1 VKFDSVKLFGS
12 FQKVEEQNDGT
23 LKVFGIASSEAVDSQ
38 GEIVKA
44 SAIKAAMPD
53 YLKFGAVREMH
64 SNIAAGTAIE
74 MSVEDDGKTSFAALI
89 VDPIAVKKVQTGVYK
104 GFSIGGKVTGR
115 DSINKKVITGLNL
128 TEISL
133 VDRPANPDACFSIY
147 KADGV
152 ITADTAAAPVPDP
165 ANATPAAPNATKEA
179 AAATEVPV
187 AVADAT
193 GEPVQIKK
201 GLYTLSTLASVL
213 EAVASMAIGTQ
224 YEADYEKDG
233 SPVPASLRSWL
244 ADGLKILNAMTVEES
259 AELLAAV
266 TPDEE
271 VIVIALAD
279 KLVPSSDLNSL
290 VKAGARHSK
299 GDQAHLQGVHD
310 SSVALGANCSSEKA
324 AGSEDLA
331 KAALQ
336 DTTEQLTK
344 VTTQRDELLTKVT
357 ALEAQPAPPKG
368 VQKVVGKESDSV
380 ITDKKKDEVEDNSP
394 LALMKKAQATPQFM
408 KL

>member
-74 MSVEDDGKTSFAALI
+74 MSVEDDGTTSFAALV

-104 GFSIGGKVTGR
+104 GFSIGGKVTDR
-115 DSINKKVITGLNL
+115 DTTNKKIITGLNL

-152 ITADTAAAPVPDP
+152 VVADTAAAPDP
-165 ANATPAAPNATKEA
+165 AASKSPIDVEA
-179 AAATEVPV
+179 VKKLGEKDGVP
-187 AVADAT
+187 DAT
-193 GEPVQIKK
+193 GEPAEVKK
-201 GLYTLSTLASVL
+201 SMYDVARLADLLNS
-213 EAVASMAIGTQ
+213 VASSTMLAQ
-224 YEADYEKDG
+224 WEAEAENDA
-233 SPVPASLRSWL
+233 SPVPAALRAWL
-244 ADGLKILNAMTVEES
+244 ADGLKILNAMTAEES
-259 AELLAAV
+259 AELLATV
-266 TPDEE
+266 TPATVIVE
-271 VIVIALAD
+271 VIELAA
-279 KLVPSSDLNSL
+279 
-290 VKAGARHSK
+290 KAGARHSA
-299 GDQAHLQGVHD
+299 GDQKHVQSMHD
-310 SSVALGANCSSEKA
+310 SAVALGAGCSAEKA
-324 AGSEDLA
+324 AGSEGEDLA

-336 DTTEQLTK
+336 DTTTQLTK
-344 VTTQRDELLTKVT
+344 VTGERDELQKKV
-357 ALEAQPAPPKG
+357 AAFEAQPAAPKG
-368 VQKVVGKESDSV
+368 VAKVVGKENDGV
-380 ITDKKKDEVEDNSP
+380 VVAKKDEVVDNSP
-394 LALMKKAQATPQFM
+394 LALMKKAQATPQLM